1 MLSKLSIPAGC
12 KADGSSGF
20 RMLTNSYL
28 DLHHQA
34 VTQPAV
40 QKQEPS
46 HVANS
51 FFNCYSQQ

>member
-12 KADGSSGF
+12 KADSERWPVSTWIHTTK
-20 RMLTNSYL
+20 LLLSL
-28 DLHHQA
+28 
-34 VTQPAV
+34 PV

-46 HVANS
+46 HVSDS